1 MKELL
6 ERYPASTENMLEML
20 HDLQDAEP
28 KNYLTADALEA
39 VADYLSIPVSE
50 VVSTAT
56 FYSMYS
62 LKPRGRHIIRLCES
76 PPCQLLGAESLLELL
91 SEHLNVKLGE
101 TTEDEAFT
109 LEVSSCLG
117 VCGVAPAMMID
128 EEVHGNLTKARVV
141 EAIEAVRRDDATG

>member
-28 KNYLTADALEA
+28 KNYLTTDALEA
-39 VADYLSIPVSE
+39 VADYLSIPVSD

-62 LKPRGRHIIRLCES
+62 LKPRGRHVIRLCES

-91 SEHLNVKLGE
+91 SEHLNVKVGE

-128 EEVHGNLTKARVV
+128 EEVYGNLTKARVV